1 MSRIALIT
9 GGARGIG
16 AAIATALAHDGCD
29 IAIADLP
36 TSDTSAITHSISQLG
51 RQCLVCLGD
60 VSSAADWQQW
70 LAAVDQHYGRLDI
83 VVNNAGISGPIAA
96 IVDYPDEAFDQVM
109 AINCTG
115 VFLGIKYGA
124 KAMLGYGNGGN
135 IVNIS
140 SNAGLGGSPQIIA
153 YSTSKHAV
161 IGLTKSAAKGFAT
174 QGIRVNA
181 VCPAPTDTEMVHQ
194 LERLAGADI
203 ARQRLT
209 AGTPMGRYGAPHEI
223 AAAVVFLASPAAS
236 FITGAI
242 LPVDGG
248 SVA

>member
-16 AAIATALAHDGCD
+16 AAIATAFAHDGYD

-36 TSDTSAITHSISQLG
+36 TSDTSTIAHTIAQLG
-51 RQCLVCLGD
+51 RQCLVCTGD
-60 VSSAADWQQW
+60 VSRASDWHQW
-70 LAAVDQHYGRLDI
+70 LATIDQHYGRLDV

-109 AINCTG
+109 AINTKG

-124 KAMLGYGNGGN
+124 KAMLAYGNGGS

-194 LERLAGADI
+194 LERLAGVDI

-209 AGTPMGRYGAPHEI
+209 AGTPMGRYGQPHEI
-223 AAAVVFLASPAAS
+223 AAAVLFLASPAAS

>member
-1 MSRIALIT
+1 MTRIALIT

-16 AAIATALAHDGCD
+16 AAIATAFAHDGYD

-36 TSDTSAITHSISQLG
+36 SSDTSAIAHSISQLG
-51 RQCLVCLGD
+51 RQCLVCTGD
-60 VSSAADWQQW
+60 VSRASDWQQW
-70 LAAVDQHYGRLDI
+70 LATIDQHYGRLDV

-109 AINCTG
+109 AINTKG

-140 SNAGLGGSPQIIA
+140 SNAGLGGSPQIIG

-194 LERLAGADI
+194 LERLAGTDI

-209 AGTPMGRYGAPHEI
+209 AGTPMGRYGQPHEI

>member
-1 MSRIALIT
+1 MTHIALIT

-16 AAIATALAHDGCD
+16 AAIATALATAGYDV
-29 IAIADLP
+29 AIADLP
-36 TSDTSAITHSISQLG
+36 TSDTSTIAHTISQLG
-51 RQCLVCLGD
+51 RQCLICTGD
-60 VSSAADWQQW
+60 VSSTSDWQQW
-70 LAAVDQHYGRLDI
+70 LATIDQHYGRLDV
-83 VVNNAGISGPIAA
+83 VVNNAGIMPPSQQF
-96 IVDYPDEAFDQVM
+96 VDYPDAAFDRVI
-109 AINCTG
+109 AVNTKG

-124 KAMLGYGNGGN
+124 KAMLAYGNGGN

-194 LERLAGADI
+194 LERLSGRSCPSTPHRRHPHRPLWPPPRNRRRCALPRQPCRQLYHRCHF
-203 ARQRLT
+203 AR
-209 AGTPMGRYGAPHEI
+209 
-223 AAAVVFLASPAAS
+223 
-236 FITGAI
+236 
-242 LPVDGG
+242 
-248 SVA
+248 

>member
-1 MSRIALIT
+1 MPRIALIT

-16 AAIATALAHDGCD
+16 AAIAYAMAQDGCD

-36 TSDTSAITHSISQLG
+36 GSDPTAIAQRISQLG
-51 RQCLVCLGD
+51 RQCLICPGD
-60 VSSAADWQQW
+60 VSSAPDWHQW
-70 LAAVDQHYGRLDI
+70 LAAIDQTYGRLDV

-96 IVDYPDEAFDQVM
+96 ITDYPDDAFDRVM
-109 AINCTG
+109 AINTKG

-124 KAMLGYGNGGN
+124 KAMLAYGHGGS

-140 SNAGLGGSPQIIA
+140 SNAGLGGSPQIIG

-194 LERLAGADI
+194 LERLAGVDI
-203 ARQRLT
+203 ARQRLI
-209 AGTPMGRYGAPHEI
+209 AGTPMGRYGEPHEI

-236 FITGAI
+236 FVTGAI
-242 LPVDGG
+242 LAVDGG

>member
-1 MSRIALIT
+1 MTTVALIT

-16 AAIATALAHDGCD
+16 AAIATAFASAGYD

-36 TSDTSAITHSISQLG
+36 TSDPSAIAHTISQLG
-51 RQCLVCLGD
+51 RQCLVCTGD
-60 VSSAADWQQW
+60 VSRASDWQQW
-70 LAAVDQHYGRLDI
+70 LATIDQHYGRLDV

-109 AINCTG
+109 AINTKG

-124 KAMLGYGNGGN
+124 KVMLGYGNGGN
-135 IVNIS
+135 IINIS

-194 LERLAGADI
+194 LERLAGAEI

-209 AGTPMGRYGAPHEI
+209 AGTPMGRYGQPHEI

>member
-1 MSRIALIT
+1 MTRIALIT

-36 TSDTSAITHSISQLG
+36 SSDTSAITHTISQLD
-51 RQCLVCLGD
+51 RQCLVCTGD
-60 VSSAADWQQW
+60 VSRASDWQQW
-70 LAAVDQHYGRLDI
+70 LATIDQHYGRLDV

-96 IVDYPDEAFDQVM
+96 IIDYPDEAFDQVM
-109 AINCTG
+109 AINTKG

-140 SNAGLGGSPQIIA
+140 SNAGVGGSPQIIA

-194 LERLAGADI
+194 LERLAGTDI

-209 AGTPMGRYGAPHEI
+209 AGTPMGRYGQPHEI

>member
-1 MSRIALIT
+1 MTRIALIT

-16 AAIATALAHDGCD
+16 AAIATALAHDGYD

-36 TSDTSAITHSISQLG
+36 SSDTSAIAHSISQLG
-51 RQCLVCLGD
+51 RQCLVCTGD
-60 VSSAADWQQW
+60 VSRASDWQQW
-70 LAAVDQHYGRLDI
+70 LATIDQHYGRLDI
-83 VVNNAGISGPIAA
+83 IVNNAGISGPIAA

-109 AINCTG
+109 AINTKG

-140 SNAGLGGSPQIIA
+140 SNAGVGGSPQIIA

-194 LERLAGADI
+194 LERLAGVDI

-209 AGTPMGRYGAPHEI
+209 AGTPMGRYGQPHEI

>member
-1 MSRIALIT
+1 MTRIALIT

-36 TSDTSAITHSISQLG
+36 TSDTSTITHSISQLG
-51 RQCLVCLGD
+51 RQCLVCTGD
-60 VSSAADWQQW
+60 VSRASDWQQW
-70 LAAVDQHYGRLDI
+70 LATIDQHYGRLDI
-83 VVNNAGISGPIAA
+83 IVNNAGISGPIAA

-109 AINCTG
+109 AINTKG

-194 LERLAGADI
+194 LERLAGAGL
-203 ARQRLT
+203 ARL
-209 AGTPMGRYGAPHEI
+209 
-223 AAAVVFLASPAAS
+223 AAAGEGAAAAATS
-236 FITGAI
+236 
-242 LPVDGG
+242 
-248 SVA
+248 

>member
-16 AAIATALAHDGCD
+16 AAIAYAMAQDGCD

-36 TSDTSAITHSISQLG
+36 TSDTSAITHSISHLG
-51 RQCLVCLGD
+51 RQCLVCTGD
-60 VSSAADWQQW
+60 VSSANDWQQW
-70 LAAVDQHYGRLDI
+70 LAAIDQHYGRLDI

-96 IVDYPDEAFDQVM
+96 ITDYPDEAFDRVM

-124 KAMLGYGNGGN
+124 KAMLGYGNGGS

-140 SNAGLGGSPQIIA
+140 SNAGLGGSPQIIG

-194 LERLAGADI
+194 LERLAGVDI
-203 ARQRLT
+203 ARQRLI
-209 AGTPMGRYGAPHEI
+209 AGTPMGRYGEPHEI

-236 FITGAI
+236 FVTGAI
-242 LPVDGG
+242 LAVDGG

>member
-16 AAIATALAHDGCD
+16 AAIGTAFAHDGYD

-36 TSDTSAITHSISQLG
+36 TSDTSTIAHTIAQLG
-51 RQCLVCLGD
+51 RQCLVCTGD
-60 VSSAADWQQW
+60 VSRASDWHQW
-70 LAAVDQHYGRLDI
+70 LATIDQHYGRLDV

-109 AINCTG
+109 AINTKG

-124 KAMLGYGNGGN
+124 KAMLAYGNGGS

-194 LERLAGADI
+194 LERLAGVDI

-209 AGTPMGRYGAPHEI
+209 AGTPMGRYGQPHEI
-223 AAAVVFLASPAAS
+223 AAAVLFLASPAAS

>member
-1 MSRIALIT
+1 MYIQTFTVHLVF
-9 GGARGIG
+9 
-16 AAIATALAHDGCD
+16 
-29 IAIADLP
+29 
-36 TSDTSAITHSISQLG
+36 ISQLG
-51 RQCLVCLGD
+51 RQCLVCTGD
-60 VSSAADWQQW
+60 VSRASAWQQW
-70 LAAVDQHYGRLDI
+70 LATIDQHYGRLDI
-83 VVNNAGISGPIAA
+83 IVNNAGISGPIAA

-109 AINCTG
+109 AINTKG

-194 LERLAGADI
+194 LERLAGVDI

-209 AGTPMGRYGAPHEI
+209 AGTPMGRYGQPHEI